1 MKNIKKKLQ
10 NIFKNFFYKIFS
22 LFHGKIIGKINAEKD
37 SRIKI
42 EKIKKGNLEYKI
54 FLVEDGR
61 LYTDRVHDTAIM
73 IDDYIIEGPSHQ
85 LRPVNNTNVE
95 ENIVFKKGTPRIKK
109 KLDGNVLSLLTGGAG
124 NDNYFHWLFD
134 VLPRIALCEK
144 IININEINH
153 YLLPNNEKK
162 FQKET
167 LDLLDIPEAKR
178 VSSKEFRHIKSN
190 KLFVT
195 EHPYVVT
202 NNASDDIQNIPIW
215 ISQWLK
221 KKYEKIKLTQ
231 DDKFPKKIYIDRSES
246 TSNVKDLRLIINE
259 TEVKNFLDS
268 CGFQS
273 LVLGNFHF
281 KDQIKI
287 FKNADVIVGLH
298 GAGFSNLCFCNPE
311 TKVIEI
317 KNTTDGKMYE
327 NLAISNK
334 LIYKSINCEA
344 TKYKM
349 AQFGHINVSINKLK
363 EIVENINQIK

>member
-1 MKNIKKKLQ
+1 M
-10 NIFKNFFYKIFS
+10 
-22 LFHGKIIGKINAEKD
+22 
-37 SRIKI
+37 
-42 EKIKKGNLEYKI
+42 
-54 FLVEDGR
+54 
-61 LYTDRVHDTAIM
+61 
-73 IDDYIIEGPSHQ
+73 
-85 LRPVNNTNVE
+85 
-95 ENIVFKKGTPRIKK
+95 
-109 KLDGNVLSLLTGGAG
+109 
-124 NDNYFHWLFD
+124 
-134 VLPRIALCEK
+134 
-144 IININEINH
+144 
-153 YLLPNNEKK
+153 
-162 FQKET
+162 
-167 LDLLDIPEAKR
+167 
-178 VSSKEFRHIKSN
+178 
-190 KLFVT
+190 
-195 EHPYVVT
+195 
-202 NNASDDIQNIPIW
+202 
-215 ISQWLK
+215 
-221 KKYEKIKLTQ
+221 
-231 DDKFPKKIYIDRSES
+231 
-246 TSNVKDLRLIINE
+246 RLIINE

-363 EIVENINQIK
+363 EIVENINPIK